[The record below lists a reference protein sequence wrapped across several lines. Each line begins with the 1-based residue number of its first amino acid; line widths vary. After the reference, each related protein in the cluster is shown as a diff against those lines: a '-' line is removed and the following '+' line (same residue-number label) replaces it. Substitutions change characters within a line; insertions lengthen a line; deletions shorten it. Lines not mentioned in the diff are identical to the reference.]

1 MTRPLMPIDEVIPDL
16 KEALST
22 FGAAVLTAEPGAG
35 KTTRVPLELL
45 NEPWMEGQNM
55 ILLEPRRLA
64 ARSAAAYM
72 ARLLGESVGET
83 VGYRIRTESC
93 VSPNTRIT
101 VVTEG
106 ILTRMLQNDPALIGT
121 GLLLFDE
128 YHERSLQADLGLA
141 LSLQSRELLRDDLRI
156 VVMSATL
163 ETAPISALLGH
174 APVIQSKGRN
184 YPVDTVFIELS
195 QQEKMESAVV
205 RTVHRALGEHEGSL
219 LVFLPGVRE
228 VRQVEREL
236 VGRLPSDVLLTPLY
250 GALPQKEQQQ
260 AIEAAP
266 TGKRKIVLATSIAE
280 SSLTVSG
287 VTVVIDSGLRRT
299 ALFSPRTGMSRLVTM
314 RAARDSAD
322 QRRGRAG
329 RTAPG
334 VCYRLW
340 SEAEDRLLPEQTPAE
355 ILEADLTPLA
365 LELAAWGASQP
376 EELSWLDPPPQA
388 PYRQAVQLLQQ
399 LGALESS
406 HAITAQGKQMAGLGL
421 HPRLA
426 HMLLRGRE
434 IGLGEAACRLAA
446 LLEERDFFKGGA
458 AGSNCDL
465 RERLA
470 ILMNWQSGE
479 GIQDT
484 SDLPNGIDRADV
496 ERIIKVSRQWERV
509 LSYANQDDPRHGM
522 DRGDWES
529 NCGVLVSFAYP
540 DRMARRRAD
549 GRYLLRSGRGAVFGK
564 QQHLSTEEYLAVAE
578 VDDEGVEGRIML
590 AAPLD
595 EEQIATYYQQEMK
608 EEKSAL
614 WDENTGTIKTR
625 IRVRLGA
632 IVMKD
637 QPDPEPSGEMIV
649 QALLDR
655 VKERGVDILPWNAKS
670 RQLQARII
678 FMHSLDKKWPDV
690 SDEALAIS
698 VEEWLA
704 PYVTGFRKQSDFNN
718 LSLFAILEN
727 MLGWGLMQELN
738 KEAPTHLHVP
748 SGSRI
753 PVQYDGPQA
762 PYASVRLQE
771 VFGMLETPRIGYGCI
786 SIIVH
791 LLSPAGR
798 PVQVTSDLHSFWK
811 NTYFD
816 VKKDLKG
823 RYPKHY
829 WPDDPMVAV
838 ATRKVRPDAK
848 KS

>member
-1 MTRPLMPIDEVIPDL
+1 MTRPLMPIDEVIPEL

-45 NEPWMEGQNM
+45 NEPWMKGQGM

-72 ARLLGESVGET
+72 AKQLGEPIGET
-83 VGYRIRTESC
+83 VGYRIRTESR
-93 VSPNTRIT
+93 VSPRTRIT

-106 ILTRMLQNDPALIGT
+106 ILTRMLQNDPALVGT

-128 YHERSLQADLGLA
+128 FHERSLHADLGLA
-141 LSLQSRELLRDDLRI
+141 LSLQSRELLREDLRI

-163 ETAPISALLGH
+163 ESAPISAMLGN

-184 YPVDTVFIELS
+184 YPVDTVFVDVS
-195 QQEKMESAVV
+195 QQEKLESAVV

-228 VRQVEREL
+228 IRHVEREL
-236 VGRLPSDVLLTPLY
+236 AGRLPSNVLLTPLY
-250 GALPQKEQQQ
+250 GALSQKEQQQ
-260 AIEAAP
+260 AIEAP
-266 TGKRKIVLATSIAE
+266 PPGERKVVLATSIAE
-280 SSLTVSG
+280 SSLTVSD

-329 RTAPG
+329 RTAAG

-340 SEAEDRLLPEQTPAE
+340 SEAEDRLLSERTPAE
-355 ILEADLTPLA
+355 MLEADLTPLA
-365 LELAAWGASQP
+365 LELAAWGVSQP
-376 EELSWLDPPPQA
+376 EELFWLDLPPQA

-406 HAITAQGKQMAGLGL
+406 LVISTHGKQMAGLGL

-434 IGLGEAACRLAA
+434 LGLGTAACRLAT
-446 LLEERDFFKGGA
+446 LLEERDLFKGGA

-465 RERLA
+465 RSRLA
-470 ILMNWQSGE
+470 ILMSLQGEE
-479 GIQDT
+479 GIRDGFH
-484 SDLPNGIDRADV
+484 LPNDIDRADLQ
-496 ERIIKVSRQWERV
+496 RMIRASQQWERA
-509 LSYANQDDPRHGM
+509 LSYVNQDDQHHVQGQS
-522 DRGDWES
+522 DWES
-529 NCGVLVSFAYP
+529 CCGLLVSFAYP
-540 DRMARRRAD
+540 DRIARRRAD
-549 GRYLLRSGRGAVFGK
+549 GRYLLRSGRGAAFGM
-564 QQHLSTEEYLAVAE
+564 QQHLSVEEFLAIAE

-590 AAPLD
+590 AAPLA
-595 EEQIATYYQQEMK
+595 EKQLTTHYLQEMN
-608 EEKSAL
+608 EEKSAV
-614 WDENTGTIKTR
+614 WDEDTGTVR
-625 IRVRLGA
+625 ARVRVSLGA

-637 QPDPEPSGEMIV
+637 QPDPAPSDEMIV
-649 QALLDR
+649 QALLNS
-655 VKERGVDILPWNAKS
+655 VKEYGMDVLPWNTKS
-670 RQLQARII
+670 RQLQARIS
-678 FMHSLDKKWPDV
+678 FMHTIDNKWPNV
-690 SDEALAIS
+690 LDEALAES

-704 PYVTGFRKQSDFNN
+704 PYVTGFRKRSDFKS
-718 LSLFAILEN
+718 LSLTMILEN

-738 KEAPTHLHVP
+738 EEAPTHLHVP
-748 SGSRI
+748 SGSKI

-762 PYASVRLQE
+762 PYAAVRLQE
-771 VFGMLETPRIGYGCI
+771 VFGMLETPRIGYSRI
-786 SIIVH
+786 SIILH
-791 LLSPAGR
+791 LLSPANR
-798 PVQVTSDLHSFWK
+798 PVQVTSDLNSFWK

-829 WPDDPMVAV
+829 WPDDPMEAV